1 MTTDQQMVRLL
12 EAVLDGDFADRP
24 VDNELLAD
32 ALRLSLASVA
42 SHLQEANAR
51 SLLSGTRAA
60 RRPGPW
66 YTNLAVSSQ
75 GHRFLASRGTD
86 GERNG

>member
-1 MTTDQQMVRLL
+1 MTNDDQMIRLL
-12 EAVLDGDFADRP
+12 EAVRDGDFADRP

-32 ALRLSLASVA
+32 ALHLSLASVA

-66 YTNLAVSSQ
+66 YTNLEVSSQ
-75 GHRFLASRGTD
+75 GHGFLASRGS
-86 GERNG
+86 EA

>member
-1 MTTDQQMVRLL
+1 MTNDDQMVRLL

-32 ALRLSLASVA
+32 ALQLSLVSVA

-66 YTNLAVSSQ
+66 YTNLEVSSQ
-75 GHRFLASRGTD
+75 GHRFLASRGSD
-86 GERNG
+86 A